1 MVFRIVRRETAEYV
15 REKERDRVTTWTLRK
30 SVKFV
35 SLLPLVR
42 GNGIFTMEQFVVS
55 AAKPFFADTVVE
67 KSRPNLA
74 NMMVNALS
82 IKVGKIVKIVV
93 IKSVWLME

>member
-1 MVFRIVRRETAEYV
+1 MVFRIVGRETAEYV
-15 REKERDRVTTWTLRK
+15 REKERDVVITWTLRK

-35 SLLPLVR
+35 SLLPSVKR
-42 GNGIFTMEQFVVS
+42 NGIFTMEQFVVS

-74 NMMVNALS
+74 NMMVNASS
-82 IKVGKIVKIVV
+82 IKVGKIVKIVA

>member
-1 MVFRIVRRETAEYV
+1 MVFRIVGRETAEYV

-35 SLLPLVR
+35 SLLPSVKR
-42 GNGIFTMEQFVVS
+42 NGIFTMEQFVVS